1 VTIAR
6 LADRRNDHAPPFR
19 SRARMTRNVGYSLP
33 QRRVARAIM
42 SSIDRSILVVDDDPT
57 FRRLARLL
65 LTNQGFVVV
74 AEAGSVADAVSTAR
88 RVQPSAALVDVEL
101 PDGDGF
107 ELAGRLSAM
116 PWSPRIVVTSVQ
128 SGADFTT
135 EARRVGAE
143 AFVLK
148 ADLARA
154 PLRSWLDAQ

>member
-1 VTIAR
+1 
-6 LADRRNDHAPPFR
+6 
-19 SRARMTRNVGYSLP
+19 MTRNVGFSLP
-33 QRRVARAIM
+33 RRSVARVIM
-42 SSIDRSILVVDDDPT
+42 GSIARSILVADDGPT

-65 LTNQGFVVV
+65 LAGQGFVVV
-74 AEAGSVADAVSTAR
+74 AEAGSVADAVSAAR
-88 RVQPSAALVDVEL
+88 RVEPSAALVDVEL

-154 PLRSWLDAQ
+154 PLRSWLAAQ

>member
-1 VTIAR
+1 
-6 LADRRNDHAPPFR
+6 
-19 SRARMTRNVGYSLP
+19 
-33 QRRVARAIM
+33 
-42 SSIDRSILVVDDDPT
+42 VDDDPT
-57 FRRLARLL
+57 FRRLATLL
-65 LTNQGFVVV
+65 LTGLGFVVV
-74 AEAGSVADAVSTAR
+74 AEAGSVADAVSTALK
-88 RVQPSAALVDVEL
+88 VKPSGALVDVEL

-128 SGADFTT
+128 SGRDFST

-154 PLRSWLDAQ
+154 PLTTWLAAE

>member
-1 VTIAR
+1 
-6 LADRRNDHAPPFR
+6 
-19 SRARMTRNVGYSLP
+19 M
-33 QRRVARAIM
+33 
-42 SSIDRSILVVDDDPT
+42 DDDPT

-65 LTNQGFVVV
+65 LTNLGFVVV
-74 AEAGSVADAVSTAR
+74 AEAGSVDEAVSTAQQ
-88 RVQPSAALVDVEL
+88 VKPSAALVDVEL

-107 ELAGRLSAM
+107 ELAGLLSAM

-128 SGADFTT
+128 SGADFNT

-154 PLRSWLDAQ
+154 PLRSWLAAS

>member
-1 VTIAR
+1 
-6 LADRRNDHAPPFR
+6 
-19 SRARMTRNVGYSLP
+19 
-33 QRRVARAIM
+33 
-42 SSIDRSILVVDDDPT
+42 VDDDPT

-65 LTNQGFVVV
+65 LANLGFVVV
-74 AEAGSVADAVSTAR
+74 AEAGSVADALSTAR
-88 RVQPSAALVDVEL
+88 RVRPSGALVDVEL

-107 ELAGRLSAM
+107 ELAGQLSAM

-128 SGADFTT
+128 SGGDFST

-154 PLRSWLDAQ
+154 PLTTWLAAE

>member
-1 VTIAR
+1 MSC
-6 LADRRNDHAPPFR
+6 APYPQPP
-19 SRARMTRNVGYSLP
+19 RARNHGRIL
-33 QRRVARAIM
+33 
-42 SSIDRSILVVDDDPT
+42 RSILVVDDDPT

-65 LTNQGFVVV
+65 LANLGFVVV
-74 AEAGSVADAVSTAR
+74 AEAGSVADALSTAR
-88 RVQPSAALVDVEL
+88 KVRPSGALVDVEL

-107 ELAGRLSAM
+107 ELAGQLSAM

-128 SGADFTT
+128 SGGDFTT

-154 PLRSWLDAQ
+154 PLTTWLAAE